1 MYQIIPMLNQNLNT
15 RNRLQIPQIFC
26 RTDSF
31 KNSFFPYCIDEWR
44 NLDVEIKQSVSLVS
58 FKKLILNFIRPNHN
72 SIFDISDNGGIKL
85 LTRLRLGLSHLN
97 KHKFSHSFFD
107 TINPMC
113 SCNTEDESSTHYL
126 LRCPNFAQ
134 IRIYL
139 MNEIN
144 IIKTSLILLNDI
156 AL

>member
-58 FKKLILNFIRPNHN
+58 FKRSILNFIRPNHN
-72 SIFDISDNGGIKL
+72 SIFDISDNEGQGRIQI
-85 LTRLRLGLSHLN
+85 
-97 KHKFSHSFFD
+97 FFNVKQKK
-107 TINPMC
+107 I
-113 SCNTEDESSTHYL
+113 
-126 LRCPNFAQ
+126 F
-134 IRIYL
+134 
-139 MNEIN
+139 
-144 IIKTSLILLNDI
+144 
-156 AL
+156 